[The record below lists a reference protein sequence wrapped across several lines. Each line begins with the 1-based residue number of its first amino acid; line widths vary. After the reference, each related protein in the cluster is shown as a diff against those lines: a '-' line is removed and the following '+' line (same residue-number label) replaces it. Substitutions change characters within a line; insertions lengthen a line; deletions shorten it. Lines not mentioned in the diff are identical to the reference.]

1 MAAPHHPLGPSRP
14 PVPLSPPHPLPPC
27 PRSLS
32 ARERACGHHRRLRAA
47 QIRPAGA
54 APLEHTCTD
63 ATRRSPRPPR
73 RGLAPVSCAPAL
85 PAAVRGWARPIRP
98 NPVEF
103 TVPGCQ
109 IGEFR
114 RVTRGGRRVRV
125 WAAGN
130 GAGDGSRVW
139 FWSFGLRAWRMGAG

>member
-1 MAAPHHPLGPSRP
+1 MSEPSLSIPTPTP
-14 PVPLSPPHPLPPC
+14 PPRTLSLPPLPE
-27 PRSLS
+27 RSPT
-32 ARERACGHHRRLRAA
+32 CGHHRRLRAA

-54 APLEHTCTD
+54 APLENTCTD

-85 PAAVRGWARPIRP
+85 PVAVRGWATPIRP

-103 TVPGCQ
+103 TVPWCQ

-114 RVTRGGRRVRV
+114 RVKRGGRRVRV
-125 WAAGN
+125 WPAGN